1 MVKKRGFEAAYLPL
15 YRSGELEQRVE
26 AAYEHLHD
34 CDLCGRQCSVD
45 RTVEMGACN
54 TGRRPKVA
62 SYGPHFGEEDPLRG
76 QRGSGTI
83 FFAWCNLSCQYCQNY
98 DISQQGRGDVIDPE
112 ELAHMML
119 SLQGRGCHNI
129 NLVSPTHVV
138 APILEAVLRAAEAGL
153 RLPLVW
159 NTGGYESL
167 AALHLLEGVV
177 DIYMPDI
184 KYADAAV
191 GLRYSGISSY
201 PQVNQA
207 AVKEMHTQVGDLVM
221 DSRDIALRGLLVR
234 HLVLPGGLAGTG
246 EIAAFLA
253 DEVSKDTYINIMD
266 QYRPCYN
273 AHDLPPLDRPI
284 TAEEYSEAVREAS
297 KAGLHRF
304 DRRRPR
310 FLGTL

>member
-1 MVKKRGFEAAYLPL
+1 
-15 YRSGELEQRVE
+15 
-26 AAYEHLHD
+26 
-34 CDLCGRQCSVD
+34 
-45 RTVEMGACN
+45 
-54 TGRRPKVA
+54 
-62 SYGPHFGEEDPLRG
+62 
-76 QRGSGTI
+76 
-83 FFAWCNLSCQYCQNY
+83 
-98 DISQQGRGDVIDPE
+98 
-112 ELAHMML
+112 
-119 SLQGRGCHNI
+119 
-129 NLVSPTHVV
+129 VV
-138 APILEAVLRAAEAGL
+138 APILDAVLRAAEAGL

-177 DIYMPDI
+177 DIYMPDM
-184 KYADAAV
+184 KYADTTV
-191 GLRYSGISSY
+191 GLKYSGISSY

-207 AVKEMHTQVGDLVM
+207 AVREMHTQVGDLVM

-273 AHDLPPLDRPI
+273 AHDLPPLDRPV
-284 TAEEYSEAVREAS
+284 TVEEYSAAVQEAS

-310 FLGTL
+310 FLGTV